1 MFTKYRILTVK
12 TWRSIWRAQLWTTF
26 SGNSQTQERCQAI
39 FAAAAFKYLLFFLD
53 SPVIEESVLKIF
65 AAKSITVK
73 TKHTASI
80 KVPFKAKPMP
90 KVTWFK
96 DDIEVAKE
104 EKVVMEKAS
113 DCVTHNQNLCER
125 RQWSH
130 YAESEKSLWLGF
142 WQSLPQLCW

>member
-1 MFTKYRILTVK
+1 M
-12 TWRSIWRAQLWTTF
+12 
-26 SGNSQTQERCQAI
+26 
-39 FAAAAFKYLLFFLD
+39 
-53 SPVIEESVLKIF
+53 
-65 AAKSITVK
+65 K

-142 WQSLPQLCW
+142 